1 LQAITQERDD
11 EAIAFL
17 AHLRNDLMDNTMTP
31 TPIWKRTHY
40 CGEVRSAHV
49 GQDVVLMG
57 WVQKTRDMGHL
68 VFVDLRDREGLVQI
82 VFRSESAALID
93 EAKKL
98 RSEYVIGV
106 KGKVRLREAKN
117 KDLATGEVEIEAK
130 EIKIFSA
137 SKVPPFAVADP
148 AQASEELR
156 FKHRYI
162 DLRRPA
168 MQRNIRLRHEAAL
181 RVRNYMGRHGFLE
194 IETPFLI
201 NSTPEG
207 ARDYLVPSR
216 LYKGRFYALPQS
228 PQIFKQTLMISGFDR
243 YFQIVRCFR
252 DEDMRADRQPEFT
265 QIDVE
270 MSFIDRE
277 EFFALI
283 EGLMV
288 SLFELIGEKP
298 ALPFPR
304 LTYDEA
310 MEKYGSDKP
319 DLRVSLEMKDL
330 TAVAK
335 TLRSDLIRNALAAGG
350 ELKGLLVPKAAGLSR
365 AQLDKLGDRAKSL
378 GAKGLFW
385 IKKQDGFKSAL
396 KLEAGEFEALWNA
409 LGGAEGDLAL
419 MIADQ
424 KKTALKALGEIRRT
438 WPSQPGEKRQFKFA
452 WVIDFPL
459 MEWSE
464 EEKRLVSMHHP
475 FTSPRDEDVEF
486 LESDTA
492 RVRAKAYDLV
502 LNGTEVGGGSI
513 RIHDMNLQR
522 RIFNVLGLTPKEIED
537 KFGYFIEALG
547 YGTPPHGGIAL
558 GFDRLVMLLAGEE
571 SIREVIAFPKTTS
584 ALCLMTNSPS
594 VVSERQLTELGL
606 KIKD

>member
-1 LQAITQERDD
+1 MEKEIRV
-11 EAIAFL
+11 
-17 AHLRNDLMDNTMTP
+17 NP
-31 TPIWKRTHY
+31 SSWKRTHY
-40 CGEVRSAHV
+40 CGELRPAHD

-57 WVQKTRDMGHL
+57 WVHKSRDMGHL
-68 VFVDLRDREGLVQI
+68 VFIDLRDREGLIQI
-82 VFRSESAALID
+82 VFRSDEAALIE

-98 RSEYVIGV
+98 RTEYVIGI
-106 KGKVRLREAKN
+106 KGTVRPREAKN
-117 KDLATGEVEIEAK
+117 KDLATGEVEVEAK
-130 EIKIFSA
+130 EMKLFA
-137 SKVPPFAVADP
+137 VSKVPPFAVVDP

-156 FKHRYI
+156 FKHRYL
-162 DLRRPA
+162 DLRRPH

-181 RVRNYMGRHGFLE
+181 RVRNFMSRHGFFE

-216 LYKGRFYALPQS
+216 ISKGRFYALPQS

-252 DEDMRADRQPEFT
+252 DEDLRADRQPEFT

-277 EFFALI
+277 ELFGLI
-283 EGLMV
+283 EGLMATM
-288 SLFELIGEKP
+288 FELIGEKP
-298 ALPFPR
+298 SLPFPR
-304 LTYDEA
+304 LSYAEA
-310 MEKYGSDKP
+310 MERFGSDKP
-319 DLRVSLEMKDL
+319 DLRIPLEMKDL
-330 TAVAK
+330 TAVAAGLGADIIK
-335 TLRSDLIRNALAAGG
+335 TVLAAGG

-365 AQLDKLGDRAKSL
+365 AQLDKLGEKAKSL

-396 KLEAGEFEALWNA
+396 KLAAGEFEAIWSA
-409 LGGAEGDLAL
+409 LGGGESDLAL
-419 MIADQ
+419 MIAD
-424 KKTALKALGEIRRT
+424 KKKIALKVLGEIRRT
-438 WPSQPGEKRQFKFA
+438 WPQEQSGKRLFKFA
-452 WVIDFPL
+452 WVTDFPL
-459 MEWSE
+459 MEWSDE
-464 EEKRLVSMHHP
+464 DNRLVSMHHP
-475 FTSPRDEDVEF
+475 FTSPLDEDVDY
-486 LESDTA
+486 LEKETA
-492 RVRAKAYDLV
+492 RVRAKAYDLI
-502 LNGTEVGGGSI
+502 LNGVEIGGGSI
-513 RIHDMNLQR
+513 RIHDMELQR

-537 KFGYFIEALG
+537 KFGYFIDALG
-547 YGTPPHGGIAL
+547 YGAPPHGGIAL

-606 KIKD
+606 KLKN